1 MHENLAVFH
10 FSPEMQANEIQCSL
24 SVNKNHKVSFSYYF
38 ILLHIRHNYM
48 CFGDFLGKRT
58 LCDAYHKELASH

>member
-1 MHENLAVFH
+1 MHF
-10 FSPEMQANEIQCSL
+10 M
-24 SVNKNHKVSFSYYF
+24 NKNHKVSFSYYF
-38 ILLHIRHNYM
+38 IFDRIIM